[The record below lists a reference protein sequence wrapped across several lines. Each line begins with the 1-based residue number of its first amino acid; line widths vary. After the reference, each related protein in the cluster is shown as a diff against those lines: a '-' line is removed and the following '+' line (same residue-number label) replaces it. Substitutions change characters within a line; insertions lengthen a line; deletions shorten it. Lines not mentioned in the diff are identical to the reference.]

1 MNMLPTRIRDRFA
14 RLSSPSGDSVL
25 PGSRGRGM
33 SAGPPAPRVAP
44 ITPRFVTV
52 TLLLITCA
60 GCAVTADELIHSSI
74 LPEQRTIEHRDP
86 SELPPARIPENTP
99 PRTVSDPQLNLPE
112 WRLSLDEALR
122 ISLENARV
130 IRVLAGTAAVS
141 SGQTIYEA
149 AITNTTIDQERAR
162 FDPVFSQKDTW
173 THADNPSPFLDPV
186 NFGRAL
192 LFDGQSDTFQA
203 QTGLSKT
210 NVLGGQAGLNVVD
223 TNTHLN
229 SVGNALNPQNQNSI
243 ALTYNQP
250 LLQGAGFAV
259 NTAPIVIARLN
270 TEASYFQ
277 YKDSVQEMVRGV
289 IEAYWNLVQARTDA
303 WARKIQ
309 VQQSAEQAEREQAR
323 LEAKLA
329 SLSDAAQARVTY
341 TQFKAN
347 LIAADALVLSRENT
361 LRNILGLPPNDNRRI
376 VPVSAPTT
384 QRYKPEWNELVRIG
398 EQRRP
403 DIVELKLVLQAD
415 EQRLLQATNQALP
428 KLDAFGQ
435 YRWNGIDGEMISG
448 DRLTGTFTDWS
459 LGINFSVPLGL
470 RQGRAQI
477 RQSQLI
483 LARDQANIQQS
494 VHAAIHQLASTV
506 QDIDNNFEQYLAYK
520 DTRKAAFENLQVQIE
535 QFRVHRTI
543 YLNVLQALN
552 DWGTAVTSESRSIL
566 SYNVALASLER
577 QTGTILETHGLVF
590 VEERLRAAGPLLL
603 PSHDRLYPAS
613 LPPVGNPQMYPGTGE
628 PSEESFNLKNPDPH
642 AAPSPPLKP
651 GESAPATPI
660 PGPLPLTPG
669 GQLPLDRP
677 GGQLPPASRGSGV
690 R

>member
-1 MNMLPTRIRDRFA
+1 MDGRNA
-14 RLSSPSGDSVL
+14 G
-25 PGSRGRGM
+25 GS
-33 SAGPPAPRVAP
+33 APRQAATKVSP
-44 ITPRFVTV
+44 LTPRFLTV
-52 TLLLITCA
+52 ACLLITSA

-86 SELPPARIPENTP
+86 SELPPARIPENLP
-99 PRTVSDPQLNLPE
+99 PRTVTNPQMELPE

-130 IRVLAGTAAVS
+130 IRVLAGTAAVN

-173 THADNPSPFLDPV
+173 THADNPIPLLDPV

-203 QTGLSKT
+203 QTALSKT
-210 NVLGGQAGLNVVD
+210 NVLGGQAALTGVD

-229 SVGNALNPQNQNSI
+229 SVGNTLNPQNQNSI
-243 ALTYNQP
+243 ALSYTQP

-270 TEASYFQ
+270 TETSYFQ

-289 IEAYWNLVQARTDA
+289 IEAYWDLVQARTDA

-309 VQQSAEQAEREQAR
+309 VEQSGEQAKREQAR
-323 LEAKLA
+323 LDTRNG

-347 LIAADALVLSRENT
+347 LVAADALVLSRENT
-361 LRNILGLPPNDNRRI
+361 LRNILGLPPNDTRRI

-384 QRYKPEWNELVRIG
+384 QRFKPEWNELVRIG

-403 DIVELKLVLQAD
+403 DIVELKLILQAD

-435 YRWNGIDGEMISG
+435 YRWNGIDGETISG
-448 DRLTGTFTDWS
+448 DHINGTFTDWS

-477 RQSQLI
+477 RQRELI
-483 LARDQANIQQS
+483 LAKDQANIQQS
-494 VHAAIHQLASTV
+494 VHEAIHQLASTV
-506 QDIDNNFEQYLAYK
+506 QDIDSNFEQYLAYK
-520 DTRKAAFENLQVQIE
+520 DTRKAALENLQVQIE
-535 QFRVHRTI
+535 QFRFRRTI

-566 SYNVALASLER
+566 SYNVSLANLER

-590 VEERLRAAGPLLL
+590 VEERVRAAGPLLL
-603 PSHDRLYPAS
+603 PSHDKLYPAS
-613 LPPVGNPQMYPGTGE
+613 LPPVGNPQMYPNSGE
-628 PSEESFNLKNPDPH
+628 PSEDSFNLKNPDPR
-642 AAPSPPLKP
+642 ATPNAPPKP
-651 GESAPATPI
+651 ALPAPGTPI
-660 PGPLPLTPG
+660 PGPLPLI
-669 GQLPLDRP
+669 P
-677 GGQLPPASRGSGV
+677 GGQLPPAVPGTGSK
-690 R
+690 